1 MHLKLAILVL
11 ILFKMSYELFQVRRV
26 DFIDKHKY
34 LKIWQYTV
42 FVNKKSS
49 RYGSSKSAI
58 SLVMEGGVL
67 ASYQQTVPLYRFQ
80 IIPTYW

>member
-34 LKIWQYTV
+34 LKI
-42 FVNKKSS
+42 
-49 RYGSSKSAI
+49 
-58 SLVMEGGVL
+58 
-67 ASYQQTVPLYRFQ
+67 
-80 IIPTYW
+80 